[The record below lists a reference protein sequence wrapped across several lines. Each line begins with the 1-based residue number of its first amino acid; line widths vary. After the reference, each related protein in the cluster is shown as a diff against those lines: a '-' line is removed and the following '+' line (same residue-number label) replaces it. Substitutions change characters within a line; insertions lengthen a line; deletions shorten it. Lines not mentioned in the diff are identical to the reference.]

1 MSTPP
6 DLATSLDHVR
16 AAILRELPQDLAIEA
31 FLGLLGVTAA
41 VRRAHLR
48 EIEGRDTEDEARV
61 LEGLMLG
68 NLDR

>member
-1 MSTPP
+1 MSERIVNAMD
-6 DLATSLDHVR
+6 DLREALK
-16 AAILRELPQDLAIEA
+16 AELPQDLAIEA

-48 EIEGRDTEDEARV
+48 TIDGRDLEDEARV
-61 LEGLMLG
+61 MEGLMLG

>member
-1 MSTPP
+1 MSERIVNAM
-6 DLATSLDHVR
+6 DELR
-16 AAILRELPQDLAIEA
+16 EAIKAELPQDLAIEA

-48 EIEGRDTEDEARV
+48 TIDGRDLEDEARV

-68 NLDR
+68 DLDR

>member
-48 EIEGRDTEDEARV
+48 TIDGRDLEDEARV